1 MKLAA
6 IMTGGI
12 ETITPYASLAEAA
25 KKMASQDIG
34 SLPVCD
40 EPRRVVGIITDRDI
54 TVRAV
59 ARGMDPNHTRV
70 EDVMTRDVLSCSS
83 EAEVEDACELMEKR
97 QVRRLLVTGQ
107 DEVPVG
113 IVSLGDIALCLRES
127 QSGEVLKKVGY
138 TFDVAHT
145 SVLKRAIRT
154 LWTVLDEMDHTVLC
168 SPTPCEIA
176 IPKDRVALGLV
187 SIELAGRPSAS
198 AFLRW

>member
-12 ETITPYASLAEAA
+12 ATITPHASLAEAA

-59 ARGMDPNHTRV
+59 ARGMDPNQTRV

-83 EAEVEDACELMEKR
+83 ESEVEDACVLMEKR

-107 DEVPVG
+107 NEVPVG

-127 QSGEVLKKVGY
+127 QSGEVLKKVSEP
-138 TFDVAHT
+138 D
-145 SVLKRAIRT
+145 
-154 LWTVLDEMDHTVLC
+154 
-168 SPTPCEIA
+168 
-176 IPKDRVALGLV
+176 
-187 SIELAGRPSAS
+187 
-198 AFLRW
+198 

>member
-12 ETITPYASLAEAA
+12 ETITPHASLAEAA

-59 ARGMDPNHTRV
+59 ARGMDPTQTRV
-70 EDVMTRDVLSCSS
+70 EDVMTRDVLCCSS
-83 EAEVEDACELMEKR
+83 ESEVEDACELMERR

-127 QSGEVLKKVGY
+127 QSGEVLKKVSEP
-138 TFDVAHT
+138 D
-145 SVLKRAIRT
+145 
-154 LWTVLDEMDHTVLC
+154 
-168 SPTPCEIA
+168 
-176 IPKDRVALGLV
+176 
-187 SIELAGRPSAS
+187 
-198 AFLRW
+198 

>member
-1 MKLAA
+1 MKLST

-12 ETITPYASLAEAA
+12 ETILPQASLAEAA

-34 SLPVCD
+34 SLPVCA

-59 ARGMDPNHTRV
+59 ARGMDPNQTRV

-83 EAEVEDACELMEKR
+83 ESEVEDACELMEKR

-127 QSGEVLKKVGY
+127 QSGEVLKKVSEP
-138 TFDVAHT
+138 D
-145 SVLKRAIRT
+145 
-154 LWTVLDEMDHTVLC
+154 
-168 SPTPCEIA
+168 
-176 IPKDRVALGLV
+176 
-187 SIELAGRPSAS
+187 
-198 AFLRW
+198 

>member
-12 ETITPYASLAEAA
+12 ETITPHASLAEAA

-59 ARGMDPNHTRV
+59 ARGMDPNQTRV

-83 EAEVEDACELMEKR
+83 DSEVEDACELMEKR

-127 QSGEVLKKVGY
+127 QSGEVLKKVSEP
-138 TFDVAHT
+138 D
-145 SVLKRAIRT
+145 
-154 LWTVLDEMDHTVLC
+154 
-168 SPTPCEIA
+168 
-176 IPKDRVALGLV
+176 
-187 SIELAGRPSAS
+187 
-198 AFLRW
+198 

>member
-12 ETITPYASLAEAA
+12 ETITPHASLAEAA

-59 ARGMDPNHTRV
+59 ARGMDPNQTRV

-83 EAEVEDACELMEKR
+83 ESEVEDACELMEKR

-127 QSGEVLKKVGY
+127 QSGEVLKKVSEP
-138 TFDVAHT
+138 D
-145 SVLKRAIRT
+145 
-154 LWTVLDEMDHTVLC
+154 
-168 SPTPCEIA
+168 
-176 IPKDRVALGLV
+176 
-187 SIELAGRPSAS
+187 
-198 AFLRW
+198 